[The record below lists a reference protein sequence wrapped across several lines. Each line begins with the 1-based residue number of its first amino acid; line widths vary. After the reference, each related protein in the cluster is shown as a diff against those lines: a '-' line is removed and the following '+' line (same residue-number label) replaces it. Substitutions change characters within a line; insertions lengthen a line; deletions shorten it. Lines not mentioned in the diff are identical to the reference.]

1 MKKKILTEAVA
12 PDLSPFVYGAAALGT
27 IIYFLR
33 DSLKKWLKIK
43 DTPSAGERLFK
54 DKDFVLDLKKIIIE
68 EGGIYEF
75 LDLIRPLIANGD
87 WDANNFWS
95 YKSISFAKNV
105 AGKHIPRIIQKILD
119 TPGFK
124 KFAKQEGL
132 KDKDFEA
139 WGNGFY
145 FVLTG
150 HRFRKLLHKAL
161 VDVGDDAEFAYREMT
176 DKEKRKFFS
185 LDHKINLKSLLPNN
199 IKKGV

>member
-1 MKKKILTEAVA
+1 MKKKILTEAT
-12 PDLSPFVYGAAALGT
+12 PDYSGIILGTAALGT
-27 IIYFLR
+27 LVYFLR
-33 DSLKKWLKIK
+33 DSIKKWFNIEDEPLR
-43 DTPSAGERLFK
+43 GERLFK
-54 DKDFVLDLKKIIIE
+54 DRDFVLDLKKIIIE

-105 AGKHIPRIIQKILD
+105 AGKHIPRIIKKILD

-124 KFAKQEGL
+124 KFAKKEGL

-145 FVLTG
+145 FVLTSYG
-150 HRFRKLLHKAL
+150 FRKMLHQAL

-199 IKKGV
+199 ITKGV